1 MIERNTASEALSR
14 HEFDNELRE
23 WLDYSDSAVIGDA
36 EKFGKKAWVWVKQL
50 GWRYYLNADTTR
62 DAVAEY
68 IRLLDEAGGKLS
80 WSVVP
85 NERGVENKVAFGP
98 TQRKIEGFYLYRKL

>member
-1 MIERNTASEALSR
+1 
-14 HEFDNELRE
+14 
-23 WLDYSDSAVIGDA
+23 
-36 EKFGKKAWVWVKQL
+36 VWVKQL

-62 DAVAEY
+62 DGVVKY

-85 NERGVENKVAFGP
+85 NERGVESKVAFGKERIVIP
-98 TQRKIEGFYLYRKL
+98 GFYLYRKL